1 MSPISISTVLKSTL
15 GPVLM
20 NGSSNVVAQVV
31 SAYKHGSPLI
41 IDPIQLIRFMACT
54 MITNP
59 LMVLWQDQLEATF
72 PGCSNSNSP
81 SNLKSVAGKDKRVTS
96 LAGNL
101 DENYQ
106 PGSNA
111 EEKSTQKLNIRNTV
125 IKILI
130 DQTLGAA
137 WSSAAFI
144 VIISVLHGQDTTA
157 IKQSLMKAADYGTMF
172 GMLQ

>member
-1 MSPISISTVLKSTL
+1 
-15 GPVLM
+15 
-20 NGSSNVVAQVV
+20 
-31 SAYKHGSPLI
+31 
-41 IDPIQLIRFMACT
+41 MACT